1 MTGFRLK
8 LNRKGVEDLLKGSAA
23 EDACRP
29 KAEAAVGRARASAPV
44 ASGAYRASI
53 HVEEVMHPTRKVFRV
68 VADVPYALVVEADT
82 GNLARS
88 L

>member
-1 MTGFRLK
+1 MASRFK
-8 LNRKGVEDLLKGSAA
+8 LNGRGVEDLLKGSVA

-29 KAEAAVGRARASAPV
+29 KAEAGAARARSTAPV
-44 ASGAYRASI
+44 RTGAYAGSI

-68 VADVPYALVVEADT
+68 VADVDYAIRVEADT

-88 L
+88 I